1 MYIILGSPKTLQDLN
16 GLSHLSV
23 GEMRKKTRIAVIDD
37 EVFPKR
43 NALLQHDYQI
53 KEVGDLKDIS
63 AIENYPIILCDIKG
77 VGTHF
82 NSPYEGG
89 HLIEEINKFYPNK
102 VIIAYTGERFD
113 PTYNRFFQI
122 ADRSIRK
129 DAEDDEWINVLDD
142 SLKIVNDP
150 CEQWKKTRK
159 SLLELNISTLNLV
172 KIEDLY
178 VRSILE
184 EQDLISQNKLI
195 NTLAGDAKNIVL
207 NLASSFIF
215 SFITGR

>member
-1 MYIILGSPKTLQDLN
+1 MYIILGNPKTLQDLN
-16 GLSHLSV
+16 GLSTLSA

-37 EVFPKR
+37 EVFLKR
-43 NALLQHDYQI
+43 NTLIQHDFQI
-53 KEVGDLKDIS
+53 KEVGDLKDIG
-63 AIENYPIILCDIKG
+63 AIETYPIILCDIKG
-77 VGTHF
+77 VGTYF
-82 NSPYEGG
+82 KSQYEGG

-129 DAEDDEWINVLDD
+129 DADDDEWIHVLDD

-159 SLLELNISTLNLV
+159 SLLNLNIGAVNLV
-172 KIEDLY
+172 KIEDLF

-184 EQDLISQNKLI
+184 KQDLMSNSKTI
-195 NTLAGDAKNIVL
+195 NTLVGDTKNIVL
-207 NLASSFIF
+207 NLAASFLF
-215 SFITGR
+215 SFITGK

>member
-1 MYIILGSPKTLQDLN
+1 MYFIFGNPKTLQDLN
-16 GLSHLSV
+16 GLSNLSI
-23 GEMRKKTRIAVIDD
+23 GEMRKRTRIAVIDD
-37 EVFPKR
+37 EVFPKL
-43 NALLQHDYQI
+43 NTLTQHDYQI
-53 KEVGDLKDIS
+53 KEVGDLKDVS
-63 AIENYPIILCDIKG
+63 AIEAYPIILCDIKG

-82 NSPYEGG
+82 NSQYEGG

-129 DAEDDEWINVLDD
+129 DAEDDEWVHVLDD

-159 SLLELNISTLNLV
+159 SLLELNISTINLV

-178 VRSILE
+178 VQSILKQ
-184 EQDLISQNKLI
+184 QDLMSNNRLI
-195 NTLAGDAKNIVL
+195 NALAGDAKSIIL
-207 NLASSFIF
+207 NLAASFLY

>member
-1 MYIILGSPKTLQDLN
+1 MYFIFGSPKTLQDLN
-16 GLSHLSV
+16 GINNVSI
-23 GEMRKKTRIAVIDD
+23 GQMRKNTSIAVIDD
-37 EVFPKR
+37 EIFPKR
-43 NALLQHDYQI
+43 NALIQHDYQI

-63 AIENYPIILCDIKG
+63 AIATYPIILCDIKG

-129 DAEDDEWINVLDD
+129 DAEDDEWIHVLDD

-150 CEQWKKTRK
+150 SEQWKKTRK
-159 SLLELNISTLNLV
+159 SLIELNTSARNLV

-178 VRSILE
+178 VQSVLKQ
-184 EQDLISQNKLI
+184 QDLISKNSTVNSLV
-195 NTLAGDAKNIVL
+195 ADARSIVL
-207 NLASSFIF
+207 NLASSFLYTY
-215 SFITGR
+215 ITGK